1 MRLDPRVLDS
11 VEDRMRRVFKPD
23 DGGDIVKW
31 LEDNVKQIPFS
42 PMPSGFNSAE
52 TPWLREFLRACANPE
67 YRLVM
72 TIAPI
77 QSGKSLSAE
86 MLSCYILARSPGP
99 TLFLN
104 DTDGNAADWM
114 ESRLRVL
121 WENVPPVMAKLG
133 KGEEKRK
140 SGTVQTADMT
150 FWCLGAFNEKNLQRR
165 SIRWLLAD
173 ETWLYP
179 RGHLA
184 EATARVTSFGWLGKR
199 IFMSQGGAVGD
210 ETEENWV
217 TTDRREWSFCCPK
230 CQAAQ
235 PFDFAQIRV
244 PEAAKL
250 YEGEYDWEVVRTKT
264 EYECKACYARFPDTR
279 ASRDAFNATGHYV
292 AMNPKANGTNVGFHW
307 NALCARPW
315 GAVAEM
321 YLRAKLA
328 MDLNADSSPMRIFR
342 QKQLAEFW
350 SDASEAF
357 QSELSVG
364 EYQMDEPWGEEALID
379 PQSRKLHLDQ
389 TKDTHPRCRFMTV
402 DVQRN
407 GFFCLIRMWSEFSG
421 SRLLTWKYLTSWDD
435 VAEFGKLHKV
445 HNALTYVDCGDQMD
459 DVIRHCGIH
468 KWTALRGDARSE
480 FAWRVSTPK
489 GPRTIAKTYAPA
501 RLVNVG
507 TGPVRVHHFSNLALK
522 DQLSRL
528 RKSGKHTVPANVG
541 QDYIDQMES
550 EVRVITTTGKPEW
563 RRIGKRHN
571 HLWDCEVMQL
581 VPAAAFGLMGIKQ
594 PDPNA
599 PAQPPAAAG
608 QPEQE
613 AKPTYPGA
621 GLPGVG
627 VEPKVEEPPP
637 S

>member
-1 MRLDPRVLDS
+1 MKPDPAVLDAL
-11 VEDRMRRVFKPD
+11 EGRMRSVFRPD

-31 LEDNVKQIPFS
+31 LEENVRQIPFS
-42 PMPSGFNSAE
+42 PMPSGFRCSE
-52 TPWLREFLRACANPE
+52 TPWLAEPLRACANPE
-67 YRLVM
+67 IRFVHV
-72 TIAPI
+72 IAPI
-77 QSGKSLSAE
+77 QSGKSLMAE
-86 MLSCYILARSPGP
+86 MLSCFIIARNPGP
-99 TLFLN
+99 TLYLN

-121 WENVPPVMAKLG
+121 WENVPPVLNRLN

-140 SGTVQTADMT
+140 SGTVQTNDMT

-165 SIRWLLAD
+165 SIRWLVAD

-199 IFMSQGGAVGD
+199 VFMSQGGYSGD

-217 TTDRREWSFCCPK
+217 TTDRREWSFNCPK
-230 CQAAQ
+230 CNHEQQ
-235 PFDFAQIRV
+235 WDFAQVRV
-244 PEAAKL
+244 PESAKL
-250 YEGEYDWEVVRTKT
+250 YEGEYDWEVIRLKT
-264 EYECKACYARFPDTR
+264 EYECKGCFHRFPDTR
-279 ASRDAFNATGHYV
+279 SSRDDMNATGHYV
-292 AMNPKANGTNVGFHW
+292 RMNPGAAAHNVGFRW
-307 NALCARPW
+307 NALAARPW

-350 SDASEAF
+350 SDAPEAF

-364 EYQMDEPWGEEALID
+364 EYQMGEAWQEESLID
-379 PQSRKLHLDQ
+379 PQTRRLHQDQ
-389 TKDTHPRCRFMTV
+389 TKEAHPRCRFMTV

-407 GFFCLIRMWSEFSG
+407 GFFVLVRMWSEMNG
-421 SRLLTWKYLTSWDD
+421 SRLLTWKFVTTWED
-435 VAEFGKLHKV
+435 VAAIATEHKV
-445 HNALTYVDCGDQMD
+445 IPALCYVDCGDQFD
-459 DVIRHCGIH
+459 DVIRHCGIY
-468 KWTALRGDARSE
+468 KWTALRGDQRSE
-480 FAWRVSTPK
+480 FAWRITTPR
-489 GPRTIAKTYAPA
+489 GPKTVAKTYAPA

-550 EVRVITTTGKPEW
+550 EVRVMTTTGKPEW

-581 VPAAAFGLMGIKQ
+581 VPAAAFGLMGIKKEE
-594 PDPNA
+594 PA
-599 PAQPPAAAG
+599 PEPPK
-608 QPEQE
+608 PEE
-613 AKPTYPGA
+613 SETKTPGK
-621 GLPGVG
+621 GLEGVG
-627 VEPKVEEPPP
+627 EEPPADAP
-637 S
+637 SY